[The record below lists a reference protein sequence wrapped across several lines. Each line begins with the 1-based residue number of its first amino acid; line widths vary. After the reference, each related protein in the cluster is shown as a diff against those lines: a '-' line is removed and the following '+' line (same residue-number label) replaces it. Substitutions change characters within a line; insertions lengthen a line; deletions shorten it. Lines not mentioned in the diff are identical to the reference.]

1 MSREVSR
8 RRRRGAQASAG
19 PRRGAPPTQ
28 ARIVAVRV
36 LERVERAG
44 AYADLAL
51 SGALRRSGLSPRDRA
66 FVTELVYGTLR
77 WRGHLDALL
86 RAVLDRPNER
96 LEALVTTLL
105 RVGAYQIVFEH
116 SVPSSAAVDQ
126 TVRCARALGVSRAA
140 GLVNAVLRRLARG
153 HETIPMPSLEDDA
166 CGHLV
171 DALSLPSPIA
181 ERWLARL
188 GPEEAALLAEA
199 SNKVPPLVARLNPQR
214 TDRETL
220 LDELRSRLP
229 DVKACRYAPLGVNLG
244 HHGYPGHDPAF
255 LEGRF
260 TIQDEG
266 SQLVVELLDPRP
278 GERVLDVCA
287 APGGKAGAIAE
298 RVGEQGRVDAYDRN
312 PRRLGLVARSAR
324 RLGLGNVQ
332 TREVD
337 ATRPLPDEGTLFD
350 RVLVDAPCSGL
361 GTLRRN
367 PDARWRFDEA
377 NVGRLV
383 EIQQQILRRSAAALR
398 PGGTL
403 VYSTCTL
410 LPEENEA
417 VVEGFLTEAKDFT
430 PCKPEALPEVVQP
443 LIGDAGWLSTWPHR
457 HDTDGFFAAR
467 LERKA

>member
-1 MSREVSR
+1 MSRGLSR
-8 RRRRGAQASAG
+8 RRRGRPQASAG
-19 PRRGAPPTQ
+19 PRRGTTPTQ

-51 SGALRRSGLSPRDRA
+51 AAALRRSDLSPRDRA
-66 FVTELVYGTLR
+66 FATELVYGTLR

-86 RAVLDRPNER
+86 RAVLDRPGER

-116 SVPSSAAVDQ
+116 SVPSAAAVDQ

-153 HETIPMPSLEDDA
+153 HETIPLPRLEEDPLA
-166 CGHLV
+166 HLV
-171 DALSLPSPIA
+171 DVLSLPAPIA
-181 ERWLARL
+181 ERWLARF
-188 GPEEAALLAEA
+188 GAEEAARLAEA
-199 SNKVPPLVARLNPQR
+199 SNKVPPLVARANPRR
-214 TDRETL
+214 TTRDAL
-220 LDELRSRLP
+220 LEELRTRLP
-229 DVKACRYAPLGVNLG
+229 DAKPCRHAPLGIDLG
-244 HHGYPGHDPAF
+244 HHGFPGHDPAF
-255 LEGRF
+255 LDGRF

-266 SQLVVELLDPRP
+266 SQLVVELLDPQP

-298 RVGEQGRVDAYDRN
+298 RVGDTGRVDAYDRN
-312 PRRLGLVARSAR
+312 PRRLALVARGAR
-324 RLGLGNVQ
+324 RLGLTNLHP
-332 TREVD
+332 REVD
-337 ATRPLPDEGTLFD
+337 ATQPLPDEGALFD

-367 PDARWRFDEA
+367 PDARWRFDAAVVE
-377 NVGRLV
+377 RLV
-383 EIQQQILRRSAAALR
+383 QVQQQVLRRAAAAVR
-398 PGGTL
+398 PGGCL

-410 LPEENEA
+410 LAEENEA
-417 VVEGFLTEAKDFT
+417 LVEGFLSEARDFA
-430 PCKPEALPEVVQP
+430 PCGPEALPEAVRP
-443 LIGDAGWLSTWPHR
+443 LLGDSGWLSTWPHR

-467 LERKA
+467 LERTA